1 MHELVTDK
9 RPRNC
14 QKKRK
19 KEKKT
24 QSEGIQFARR
34 TLVAQNMQMLRS
46 VGAGYAGNNR
56 HSLRLSTY
64 TQRVWRERFPA
75 NRLAT
80 CHSLHD

>member
-34 TLVAQNMQMLRS
+34 TLVAQNMQMLR
-46 VGAGYAGNNR
+46 
-56 HSLRLSTY
+56 
-64 TQRVWRERFPA
+64 RE
-75 NRLAT
+75 
-80 CHSLHD
+80 